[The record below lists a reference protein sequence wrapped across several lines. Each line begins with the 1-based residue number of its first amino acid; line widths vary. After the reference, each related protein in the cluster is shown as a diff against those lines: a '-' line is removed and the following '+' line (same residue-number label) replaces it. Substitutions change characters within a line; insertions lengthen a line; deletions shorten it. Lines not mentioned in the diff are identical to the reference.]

1 MPGRSVRVVASD
13 VGGGFGGKGSL
24 YQEEIVVALLAHDL
38 GRAVRWTGDR
48 LEDLTSTSQGFDEI
62 VDAELALDNDSHILA
77 LKAEIIGDVG
87 AYSVYPWTAALE
99 PVQVA
104 SFMPGPYRV
113 PIYRGRVRAVATC
126 KAPTGP
132 YRGVGRPISTFVME
146 RLIDMAARR
155 LNVDPGE
162 LRRRNLIAGEEF
174 PLRALGHEPRIV
186 PAIYVKPFLKG
197 QKNDY
202 NDAEAIAE
210 AATAEPAVRPGEEP
224 GSAGPAGLP
233 PGAVTIGVPSNR
245 DDQPDRRLSDRA
257 RHCCQG
263 RPAGPPQVALRD
275 TR

>member
-1 MPGRSVRVVASD
+1 MKSRIQSKMSSPVV
-13 VGGGFGGKGSL
+13 VGVDIGKEVFHL
-24 YQEEIVVALLAHDL
+24 
-38 GRAVRWTGDR
+38 
-48 LEDLTSTSQGFDEI
+48 
-62 VDAELALDNDSHILA
+62 
-77 LKAEIIGDVG
+77 VG
-87 AYSVYPWTAALE
+87 ITADGKIA
-99 PVQVA
+99 
-104 SFMPGPYRV
+104 
-113 PIYRGRVRAVATC
+113 
-126 KAPTGP
+126 
-132 YRGVGRPISTFVME
+132 
-146 RLIDMAARR
+146 
-155 LNVDPGE
+155 
-162 LRRRNLIAGEEF
+162 LRRRIRRLGLKDAFEKLPLCIVAMETCLSAHF
-174 PLRALGHEPRIV
+174 VSRTLRALGHEPRIV